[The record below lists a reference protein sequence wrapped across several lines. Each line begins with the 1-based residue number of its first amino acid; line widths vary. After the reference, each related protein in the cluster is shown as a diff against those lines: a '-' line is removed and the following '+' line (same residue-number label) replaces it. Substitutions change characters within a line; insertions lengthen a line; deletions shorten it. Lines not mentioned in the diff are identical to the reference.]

1 MMNRNSFLK
10 ATLCS
15 LAALASF
22 GQTVDHANNIGIIR
36 AFAMNSSGLAEIVP
50 DADIEENLEG
60 LRGCLDNAGDACP
73 DGRRITSLLRQAP
86 GRVPVLIRV
95 EGDAPAE
102 ELTVVV
108 NGEEVYRGSDVSL
121 PAEVP
126 VTNTEDDGI
135 IHVTARVGG
144 ADEHRQYQIGAGR
157 EADSTAFKMLAST
170 RPTASIFRFFANV
183 PEEGVWEVI
192 PGSNTGG
199 RLIPTA
205 TRCILALPVS
215 SCPLQWRVFG
225 YTDRASRGDQV
236 MTHVNYQGAAQR
248 LGVIINGRVR
258 GQWFNVPIPI
268 IVPQNVSLNPADDN
282 IFAFAQI
289 NGVYVER
296 RLPVG
301 RR

>member
-1 MMNRNSFLK
+1 MNRNSFLK

-15 LAALASF
+15 LVALASF
-22 GQTVDHANNIGIIR
+22 GQTGGSHNSIGRIR
-36 AFAMNSSGLAEIVP
+36 AFAMNSTGLAEIVP
-50 DADIEENLEG
+50 DADIEQNLEG
-60 LRGCLDNAGDACP
+60 FRGCLDNAGDACP
-73 DGRRITSLLRQAP
+73 DGRRITSLMRQAP
-86 GRVPVLIRV
+86 GRTPVLIRV

-102 ELTVVV
+102 ELTVLV
-108 NGEEVYRGSDVSL
+108 NGEEIYRGSDVVL

-126 VTNTEDDGI
+126 VTNTEDDGVL
-135 IHVTARVGG
+135 HVTARLGG
-144 ADEHRQYQIGAGR
+144 RDEHREYRIGEGR
-157 EADSTAFKMLAST
+157 EANATPLKMLAST

-183 PEEGVWEVI
+183 REEGVWEVI

-215 SCPLQWRVFG
+215 SCPIQWRVFG

-236 MTHVNYQGAAQR
+236 ITHVNYQGAAQR
-248 LGVIINGRVR
+248 LGVIINGRVW